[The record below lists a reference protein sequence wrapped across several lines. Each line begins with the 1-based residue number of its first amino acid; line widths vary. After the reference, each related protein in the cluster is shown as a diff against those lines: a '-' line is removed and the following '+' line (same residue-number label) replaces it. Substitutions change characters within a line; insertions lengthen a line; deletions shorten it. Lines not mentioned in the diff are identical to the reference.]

1 MSLKLEALEAEV
13 LRLSPSDR
21 THLLERIIV
30 SLDTDAEV
38 EDAWL
43 REAAHRQTEVESGTV
58 ALIPGKE
65 AMDRLRTRLKR

>member
-43 REAAHRQTEVESGTV
+43 REAAHRQAEIESGAV
-58 ALIPGKE
+58 ALIPGEE
-65 AMDRLRTRLKR
+65 AMNRLRTRLKR